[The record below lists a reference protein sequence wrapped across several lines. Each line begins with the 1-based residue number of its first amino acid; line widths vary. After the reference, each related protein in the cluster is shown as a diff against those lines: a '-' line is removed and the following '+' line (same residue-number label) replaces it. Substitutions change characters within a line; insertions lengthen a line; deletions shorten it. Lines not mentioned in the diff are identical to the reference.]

1 MAMKRGNQLMRPSL
15 FVLLSGSMAMA
26 ANLARVGESERLAAT
41 PAVAAAAPLAA
52 TEAAAEAKKDFRAC
66 GLRSVCN
73 GIPRATDARTA
84 KRRAPDDPY
93 PYTTKRNRDA
103 NSRRGFAQLKYEE
116 RNQQQRNE

>member
-26 ANLARVGESERLAAT
+26 ANMARVGASERSAAT
-41 PAVAAAAPLAA
+41 PAVAAAEPLAA

-73 GIPRATDARTA
+73 GIPRATDARIT

-93 PYTTKRNRDA
+93 PYTST
-103 NSRRGFAQLKYEE
+103 YT
-116 RNQQQRNE
+116 